1 MASTSMLEPNKHTS
15 LLHAGYHHPLHRTWQ
30 AGAPINPD
38 MLMYPIFVTDN
49 DDVEEKIDTLPG
61 QSRWGINLL
70 VDFLTPLVAKG
81 LKSVIIFGVP
91 TNIEKDAVGSAA
103 DDPKTPAIRALRILS
118 KAFPSLL
125 LACDVCICPYTS
137 HGHCGVLRDDGTI
150 DNRASVKRLAAISI
164 AYARAG
170 CQMIAPSDMM
180 DGRIKAI
187 KDALVLEGIAH
198 KVSLMSYSA
207 KFASGFYGPFRDAC
221 HSTPGSGDRKCY
233 QLPPQARGLARRAL
247 VRDMGEGAD
256 VLMVKPGTPYLDI
269 LRDTREIA
277 PDYPLSV
284 YQVSGE
290 YAMIWYAAKA
300 GVFDLKTGV
309 MESMD
314 GFIRAGANFVLT
326 YYTPQILEWLKEDR
340 K

>member
-1 MASTSMLEPNKHTS
+1 MEFPVVPNKHTS
-15 LLHAGYHHPLHRTWQ
+15 LLHAGYHHPIHRKWQ
-30 AGAPINPD
+30 ANAQITSE

-70 VDFLTPLVAKG
+70 VDFLKPLVDNG
-81 LKSVIIFGVP
+81 LKSVILFGVP
-91 TNIEKDAVGSAA
+91 VKIKKDPVGSAA
-103 DDPKTPAIRALRILS
+103 DDPNTPTIRALHLLK
-118 KAFPSLL
+118 KAFPKLL
-125 LACDVCICPYTS
+125 LAVDVCLCPYTS

-150 DNRASVKRLAAISI
+150 DNRGSVRRLADISM

-170 CQMIAPSDMM
+170 CDMIAPSDMM

-187 KDALVLEGIAH
+187 KDALVEEGIAH

-233 QLPPQARGLARRAL
+233 QLPPQSRGLARRAL
-247 VRDMGEGAD
+247 VRDIGEGAD

-269 LRDTREIA
+269 LRDARELA

-290 YAMIWYAAKA
+290 YAMIWHSAQA
-300 GVFDLKTGV
+300 GVFSLRTGV

-314 GFIRAGANFVLT
+314 GFLRAGANFVLT
-326 YYTPQILEWLKEDR
+326 YYTPQILEWIKEDSN
-340 K
+340 

>member
-1 MASTSMLEPNKHTS
+1 MAQEPNKNTS

-30 AGAPINPD
+30 AGPKLDAS

-61 QSRWGINLL
+61 QSRWGVNLL
-70 VDFLTPLVAKG
+70 VDFLKPLVANG

-91 TNIEKDAVGSAA
+91 VKIEKDAVGSAA
-103 DDPKTPAIRALRILS
+103 DDPNTPAIRALHVLR
-118 KAFPSLL
+118 KAFPDLL
-125 LACDVCICPYTS
+125 LACDVCLCPYTS

-150 DNRASVKRLAAISI
+150 DNRASVKRLVDISM
-164 AYARAG
+164 AYARNG
-170 CQMIAPSDMM
+170 CQMVSPSDMM
-180 DGRIKAI
+180 DGRIKGI
-187 KDALVLEGIAH
+187 KDALVEEGIAH

-269 LRDTREIA
+269 LRDAREIA

-290 YAMIWYAAKA
+290 YAMIWHASKA
-300 GVFDLKTGV
+300 GVFDLRTGV

-314 GFIRAGANFVLT
+314 GFIRAGANFILT

-340 K
+340 N

>member
-1 MASTSMLEPNKHTS
+1 MASHLEPNRHTS

-30 AGAPINPD
+30 AGLPITSE

-49 DDVEEKIDTLPG
+49 DNVEEKIDTLPG

-70 VDFLTPLVAKG
+70 VDFLTPLVANG

-91 TNIEKDAVGSAA
+91 ANIEKDAVGSAA
-103 DDPKTPAIRALRILS
+103 DDPNTPAIRALKVLS

-125 LACDVCICPYTS
+125 LACD
-137 HGHCGVLRDDGTI
+137 
-150 DNRASVKRLAAISI
+150 RLADISL

-170 CQMIAPSDMM
+170 CQMISPSDMM

-187 KDALVLEGIAH
+187 KDALVEEGIAH

-269 LRDTREIA
+269 LRDAREIA

-290 YAMIWYAAKA
+290 YAMIWHAAKA
-300 GVFDLKTGV
+300 GVFDLRTGV

-314 GFIRAGANFVLT
+314 GFVRAGANFVLT

-340 K
+340 N

>member
-1 MASTSMLEPNKHTS
+1 MAQEPNRNTS
-15 LLHAGYHHPLHRTWQ
+15 LLHAGYHHPVHRTWQ
-30 AGAPINPD
+30 ASKRLDSN

-49 DDVEEKIDTLPG
+49 DDVEEKIETLPG
-61 QSRWGINLL
+61 QSRWGVNLL
-70 VDFLTPLVAKG
+70 VNLLKPMVDNG

-91 TNIEKDAVGSAA
+91 ANIQKDTIGSAA
-103 DDPKTPAIRALRILS
+103 DDPNTPTIRALHVLR
-118 KAFPSLL
+118 KAFPDLL
-125 LACDVCICPYTS
+125 LACDVCLCPYTS
-137 HGHCGVLRDDGTI
+137 HGHCGVLCEDGTI
-150 DNRASVKRLAAISI
+150 DNRASVKRLVEVSMS
-164 AYARAG
+164 YSRNG

-180 DGRIKAI
+180 DGRIKGI
-187 KDALVLEGIAH
+187 KDALVHEGMAH

-233 QLPPQARGLARRAL
+233 QLPPNARGLARRAL
-247 VRDMGEGAD
+247 TRDMGEGAD
-256 VLMVKPGTPYLDI
+256 VLMVKPGTPYLDV
-269 LRDTREIA
+269 LRDAREIA

-290 YAMIWYAAKA
+290 YAMIWHAARA

-309 MESMD
+309 METMD
-314 GFIRAGANFVLT
+314 GFIRAGANIILT

-340 K
+340 L

>member
-1 MASTSMLEPNKHTS
+1 MAAPLEPNRLTS
-15 LLHAGYHHPLHRTWQ
+15 LLHAGIHHPLHRRWQ
-30 AGAPINPD
+30 ATAPITED

-49 DDVEEKIDTLPG
+49 DDVEEPIPTLPG

-70 VDFLTPLVAKG
+70 VKFLEPLVAKG

-91 TNIEKDAVGSAA
+91 EKIEKDAVGSAA
-103 DDPKTPAIRALRILS
+103 DDPRTPAIRALKVLRE
-118 KAFPSLL
+118 AFPNLL
-125 LACDVCICPYTS
+125 LACDVCLCPYTS
-137 HGHCGVLRDDGTI
+137 HGHCGVLREDGTI
-150 DNRASVKRLAAISI
+150 DNRASVKRLADISL

-187 KDALVLEGIAH
+187 KDALVVEGIAH

-233 QLPPQARGLARRAL
+233 QLPPPARGLARRAL

-269 LRDTREIA
+269 LRDAREIA

-290 YAMIWYAAKA
+290 YAMIWHAAKA

-309 MESMD
+309 MESME
-314 GFIRAGANFVLT
+314 GFVRAGANFVLT
-326 YYTPQILEWLKEDR
+326 YYTPYILDWIKEDR
-340 K
+340 A

>member
-1 MASTSMLEPNKHTS
+1 MASMLSPNKNTS
-15 LLHAGYHHPLHRTWQ
+15 LLHAGIHHPLHRTWQ
-30 AGAPINPD
+30 AGTPINKD

-70 VDFLTPLVAKG
+70 VKFLTPMVANG

-91 TNIEKDAVGSAA
+91 ANIEKDAVGSAA
-103 DDPKTPAIRALRILS
+103 DDPNTPAIRALKVLS
-118 KAFPSLL
+118 KAFPNLL
-125 LACDVCICPYTS
+125 LACDVCLCPYTS
-137 HGHCGVLRDDGTI
+137 HGHCGVLREDGTI
-150 DNRASVKRLAAISI
+150 NNRASVQRLVDISM

-187 KDALVLEGIAH
+187 KDALVEEGIAH
-198 KVSLMSYSA
+198 KTSLMAYSA

-247 VRDMGEGAD
+247 VRDLNEGAD

-269 LRDTREIA
+269 LRDAREIA

-290 YAMIWYAAKA
+290 YAMIWHASKA

-314 GFIRAGANFVLT
+314 GFVRAGANFILT
-326 YYTPQILEWLKEDR
+326 YYTPQILEWLKEENNN
-340 K
+340 